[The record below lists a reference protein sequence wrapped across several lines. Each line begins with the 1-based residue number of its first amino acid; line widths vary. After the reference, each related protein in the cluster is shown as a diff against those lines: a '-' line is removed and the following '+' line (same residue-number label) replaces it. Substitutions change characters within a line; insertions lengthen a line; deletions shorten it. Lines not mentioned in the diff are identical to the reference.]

1 MSRRHAVILAACLL
15 VHSATAA
22 FAMRAAEPAPLSS
35 RVDNLDT
42 RLAALSPAKPAAYLE
57 LGELV
62 MQEAVVPDERR
73 LARELLVLALT
84 NATARPAAQTAPAPL
99 SAEHAAIASSACLA
113 LAAIADDQPT
123 ARWLAAVGASL
134 APDAGLE
141 ATPQDAAS
149 SASRDPAALDLATL
163 LGLVRSGDGR
173 RAERLLARPG
183 VAELL
188 ERFDKI
194 LIPGIGGGAQR
205 VRRIIEMYPA
215 CTQCRNR
222 RTFKDAAGV
231 QVCPTCKGLPGP
243 NLPDDELLNHLRA
256 ESLLLSGVQRSWA
269 AQILADEG
277 APLRDLDPAEVAA
290 TLRVDPTKTIWRSNA
305 WVDPSPPKPK
315 PSTPQAATAPAQGS

>member
-1 MSRRHAVILAACLL
+1 MSRRHAVILAASLL
-15 VHSATAA
+15 VHSATPA

-62 MQEAVVPDERR
+62 MQEAVTPDERR

-84 NATARPAAQTAPAPL
+84 TATARPTAQTAPAPL

-173 RAERLLARPG
+173 RAERLLAR
-183 VAELL
+183 
-188 ERFDKI
+188 
-194 LIPGIGGGAQR
+194 
-205 VRRIIEMYPA
+205 
-215 CTQCRNR
+215 
-222 RTFKDAAGV
+222 
-231 QVCPTCKGLPGP
+231 
-243 NLPDDELLNHLRA
+243 
-256 ESLLLSGVQRSWA
+256 
-269 AQILADEG
+269 
-277 APLRDLDPAEVAA
+277 
-290 TLRVDPTKTIWRSNA
+290 
-305 WVDPSPPKPK
+305 
-315 PSTPQAATAPAQGS
+315 